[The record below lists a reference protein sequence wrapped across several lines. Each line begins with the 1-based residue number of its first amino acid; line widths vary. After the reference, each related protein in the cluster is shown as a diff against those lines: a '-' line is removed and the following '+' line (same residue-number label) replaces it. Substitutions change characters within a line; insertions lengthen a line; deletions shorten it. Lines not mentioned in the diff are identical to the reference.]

1 MVPIAIPIVFGLVW
15 SKIFFLSS
23 EQRVLHSAKKTVC
36 ISSIYISTQA
46 WSSLKLVQA
55 AFQQS
60 NKQIFYQGEGGNKIP
75 AFMSQQRLPFAW
87 VNFVSVEKLLI
98 SLKLILEDILSWVIT
113 TLVRNFNYCNRSH
126 NISHLCPLL
135 YSSVHL
141 HLCSTL
147 LYKIQRYWRRFN
159 PWLFTHLTF
168 CLEKDLV
175 KLKIELTNNGA
186 MVSLK

>member
-1 MVPIAIPIVFGLVW
+1 
-15 SKIFFLSS
+15 
-23 EQRVLHSAKKTVC
+23 
-36 ISSIYISTQA
+36 
-46 WSSLKLVQA
+46 
-55 AFQQS
+55 
-60 NKQIFYQGEGGNKIP
+60 
-75 AFMSQQRLPFAW
+75 MSQQRLPLAW

-147 LYKIQRYWRRFN
+147 HYKIQRCRRRFN

-186 MVSLK
+186 WFLWSKIKMTASNCFWKCWDRCCSISGQSLVKLLWI

>member
-60 NKQIFYQGEGGNKIP
+60 NKQIFYQEYRIWDGEPGQSGCDGHQGPDWHPGDQLPRPQPRHQVWRGGRHTDEQCNHRECQDVMCMMIPKVERVEISGFEIIGPNNDITYEEAMEDRLIKNKMFIG
-75 AFMSQQRLPFAW
+75 RGIVAW
-87 VNFVSVEKLLI
+87 SGRYKTQ
-98 SLKLILEDILSWVIT
+98 ILTRSKM
-113 TLVRNFNYCNRSH
+113 CN
-126 NISHLCPLL
+126 
-135 YSSVHL
+135 
-141 HLCSTL
+141 
-147 LYKIQRYWRRFN
+147 WR
-159 PWLFTHLTF
+159 
-168 CLEKDLV
+168 
-175 KLKIELTNNGA
+175 
-186 MVSLK
+186 